1 MSQELSILGISAA
14 ITTIIQLSGFIIAYI
29 LQTETFYDILGGIN
43 FLIIGIYSFIDGT
56 NYTNDNTI
64 TTTTTTT
71 TARKICITILFLISR
86 CWLLIFLTWRAHERK
101 GDGRFDDIKRNF
113 WSFGIAWL
121 FQGLWVFGISLP
133 IIFVNGVDEEV
144 GGGEE
149 IGWSGLE
156 YGMIVLFGLAI
167 LIGKLFVCLYQY
179 IMMSY
184 LLLVFIIDIIL

>member
-64 TTTTTTT
+64 TTTT

-133 IIFVNGVDEEV
+133 IIFVNGVDDEEEV
-144 GGGEE
+144 GGGEEE

-156 YGMIVLFGLAI
+156 YGMIVLFGLGI

-179 IMMSY
+179 IS
-184 LLLVFIIDIIL
+184 